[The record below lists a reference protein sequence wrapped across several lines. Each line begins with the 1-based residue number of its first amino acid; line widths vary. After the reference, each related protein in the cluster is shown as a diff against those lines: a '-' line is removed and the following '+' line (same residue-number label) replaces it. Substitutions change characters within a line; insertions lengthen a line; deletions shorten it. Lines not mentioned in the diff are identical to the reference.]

1 MNAGSRA
8 KAARSLAERWTA
20 VALGRMFVTTMRV
33 AIESRNDWWE
43 IWYSDVRKIQYDRRG
58 VIFQL
63 SGSPAFRLPLHPTD
77 YWLVMIV
84 RFAEGKIV
92 DAPPA
97 TA

>member
-1 MNAGSRA
+1 M
-8 KAARSLAERWTA
+8 AERWQPIGN
-20 VALGRMFVTTMRV
+20 GRMYVTTKRV
-33 AIESRNDWWE
+33 AVESPNDWWE
-43 IWYSDVRKIQYDRRG
+43 IWYADVRRIQYDRRG

-63 SGSPAFRLPLHPTD
+63 SGSPPFRLPLYPTD

-97 TA
+97 TT